1 MGAYVDEEALLDLGN
16 SGLREWPTAA
26 IARAG
31 PAAIR
36 RLDLSANRLTA
47 IPGEEL
53 AKLVNLEEL
62 NVGYNQLQSLPPEI
76 GRLTKLRVLRA
87 ECNHLSAVPREI
99 GKLEQLTWLNLQHN
113 GLTTLPVEIGLIPHL
128 TDFLVVTSG
137 DVQDRMSE
145 KQLVWRRNAL
155 ANLPSGDASL
165 LAHLR
170 TEAAKQLAA
179 PGEAPAENDALAAQ
193 RALARACLQRDEQ
206 ALEGCRRPT
215 SPSSSSAALHSEH
228 FRRMLGAGMREAR
241 TRVIEVT
248 EYSAGTVRALL
259 GYLYTG
265 ELRVEAG
272 EEEPAAALVELLRAA
287 HFYALPRLVQRVEER
302 LCRPGLLGAASAL
315 RALVA
320 ADQIGCARLRAAAMG
335 VVRAHGA
342 AVVRTGEYRELAAA
356 GHADLIV
363 EISEALAPR

>member
-137 DVQDRMSE
+137 DVQDRVSE
-145 KQLVWRRNAL
+145 RQLVWRRNAL

-179 PGEAPAENDALAAQ
+179 PGEAPGENDALTAQ
-193 RALARACLQRDEQ
+193 RALARACLQGDEQ
-206 ALEGCRRPT
+206 ALEGMPPPDVTFLVERGGR
-215 SPSSSSAALHSEH
+215 SASIPAHALFLQLHSEH

-248 EYSAGTVRALL
+248 EYSAGTVWALL

-302 LCRPGLLGAASAL
+302 LCRPGLLAAASAL

-335 VVRAHGA
+335 VPAQHLL
-342 AVVRTGEYRELAAA
+342 ELL
-356 GHADLIV
+356 H
-363 EISEALAPR
+363 PFFY